1 MLRSCY
7 NILLLVERELFETQR
22 TPRGVVS
29 HYPAM
34 NPVSSRNNA
43 AYLCSESKSIRP
55 YSALWALI
63 ENQS

>member
-1 MLRSCY
+1 MQRSCY

-22 TPRGVVS
+22 TTRGIVS

-43 AYLCSESKSIRP
+43 AYLCPECKSIRP
-55 YSALWALI
+55 YSALRALI
-63 ENQS
+63 KNQS